1 MALTSTQQVEAVDSG
16 RRRAAIAL
24 VALGEE
30 RAANVLAAL
39 GEVES
44 ALLAAEV
51 MKLGPVSADEIGQAL
66 GELGSQLN
74 TIHAATAPGE
84 QFTRTMLMGAFGAA
98 AAGRIMEDI
107 TRPALFEWLATA
119 DPEVA
124 GRVLAAEPPSTIA
137 LALAHLSPKA
147 GARLLTRL
155 PDSIREEV
163 ALRVASL
170 EGVDVE
176 TVATV
181 DAALRERVGVTLRA
195 QVTRL
200 DGAEVLAG
208 MLSAAPRSAEE
219 SLITALQGVDPELAR
234 KIRAAM
240 FTFEDLR
247 ILPNRDLQK
256 ILSQVETGDLAV
268 ALHSASAETKE
279 TVMGNMSERARENL
293 EEEISYL
300 QGVRPSAVR
309 AASERIMEVVRRLE
323 AENEIQLPREGDE
336 EAEDAES

>member
-1 MALTSTQQVEAVDSG
+1 MSLTTTPTQLSAG

-30 RAANVLAAL
+30 RAANVLSAL
-39 GEVES
+39 GETES
-44 ALLAAEV
+44 TLLAAEV
-51 MKLGPVSADEIGQAL
+51 LALGPVSADDIGQAL
-66 GELGSQLN
+66 VELGSQLN

-84 QFTRTMLMGAFGAA
+84 QFTRSMLATAFGAA

-107 TRPALFEWLATA
+107 TRPAQFAWLASA
-119 DPEVA
+119 DPDVA

-137 LALAHLSPKA
+137 LALAHLDAKA

-155 PDSIREEV
+155 PESIREEV

-181 DAALRERVGVTLRA
+181 DAALRERVGTTLRA
-195 QVTRL
+195 QVTRV

-219 SLITALQGVDPELAR
+219 SLIASLQGIDPELAR
-234 KIRAAM
+234 RIRAAM
-240 FTFEDLR
+240 FTFEDLK
-247 ILPNRDLQK
+247 ILPSRDLQK
-256 ILSQVETGDLAV
+256 ILSQVETGDLSLAV
-268 ALHSASAETKE
+268 YAATEETRE
-279 TVMGNMSERARENL
+279 AVMSNLSERARENL

-300 QGVRPSAVR
+300 QNVRPSASR
-309 AASERIMEVVRRLE
+309 AAAEKVMEVVRRLE
-323 AENEIQLPREGDE
+323 AENEIELPREGDDE
-336 EAEDAES
+336 TEVV